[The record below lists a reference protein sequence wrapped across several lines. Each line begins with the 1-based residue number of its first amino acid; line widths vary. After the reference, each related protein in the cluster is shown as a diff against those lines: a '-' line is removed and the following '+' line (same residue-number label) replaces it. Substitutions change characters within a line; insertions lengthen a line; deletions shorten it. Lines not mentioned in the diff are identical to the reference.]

1 MTLKD
6 LYTLKSIGFLVVYM
20 TERQI
25 KSLERDKDL
34 MWTLI
39 KGEFLLMGQNI
50 DMLSKTIETKDID
63 DLSADVGY
71 IQERLNS
78 INQQR
83 TVLIRMGN

>member
-1 MTLKD
+1 
-6 LYTLKSIGFLVVYM
+6 M